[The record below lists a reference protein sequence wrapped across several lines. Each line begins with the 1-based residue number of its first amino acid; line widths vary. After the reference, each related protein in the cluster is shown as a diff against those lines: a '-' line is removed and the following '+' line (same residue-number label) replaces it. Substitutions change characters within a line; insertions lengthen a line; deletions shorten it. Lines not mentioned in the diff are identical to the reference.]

1 MLPAVMHPSAVLRTL
16 LHFKGRQTVTTTLLN
31 SKNVFRKNALQFT
44 RSTGDKAS
52 DKDNLLEK
60 YYVAKQAYE
69 ANLPPP
75 EVNPLGVFANNELN
89 LSQIQVYGFDYDYT
103 LAVYKESLHYLIYN
117 LGRDFLVNKF
127 KYPKDILNLTYQ
139 PGFAIRGLHYDMQKG
154 VLMKIDSFHQI
165 QFESVYRGMTQL
177 SKEAVIEIYG
187 GSYIPQEMIRGNGSE
202 ARMKQL
208 NDLFSVPEICLLS
221 NVTDYFEKKNIAYHP
236 EILSYD
242 IQNAVQNIHPVM
254 HKMLDESTIGQYL
267 EKHPDMPIFLN
278 RLKAAGKKMFLIT
291 NSPFKFVDNGM
302 KYMIGPNWRDLF
314 DAIVVQARKPKFFM
328 DQSRPFRIYDVP
340 SNSQLWEKVI
350 SLEKG
355 KVYIEG
361 NLKELQRMTGWLG
374 NAVLYFGDQ
383 IYTDL
388 ADLTL
393 HHGWRTGAI
402 IQELTKEINILN
414 SEEFRHDVGWL
425 QTLQH
430 LIEEMQD
437 FEEADDFIEQ
447 LLVERDELRTF
458 TKAMFN
464 EQFGSIF
471 RTHHNPTYF
480 SRRLFRYSDIY
491 MSHITNLLNY
501 SLKHTFYPRRGAL
514 PHECKVP
521 FI

>member
-1 MLPAVMHPSAVLRTL
+1 MYPSVVFRTL
-16 LHFKGRQTVTTTLLN
+16 MCFRSPSTYATLLN
-31 SKNVFRKNALQFT
+31 SSNVIRRNSLQFA
-44 RSTGDKAS
+44 RNKSS
-52 DKDNLLEK
+52 DKDSLLEK

-89 LSQIQVYGFDYDYT
+89 LSEVEVYGFDYDYT
-103 LAVYKESLHYLIYN
+103 LAVYKESLHFLIYD
-117 LGRDFLVNKF
+117 LGKDWLVNKF
-127 KYPKDILNLTYQ
+127 KYPEDIRKLTYQ

-154 VLMKIDSFHQI
+154 ILMKIDSFHQI
-165 QFESVYRGMTQL
+165 QFESVYRGLTQL
-177 SKEAVIEIYG
+177 KKEEVIDIYG

-202 ARMKQL
+202 GARLKQL

-221 NVTDYFEKKNIAYHP
+221 NVTEFFEKNNIAYHP

-242 IQNAVQNIHPVM
+242 IQNAVQSIHPVM
-254 HKMLDESTIGQYL
+254 HKMLNEQSISKFL
-267 EKHPDMPIFLN
+267 EKHPNMPKFLN

-314 DAIVVQARKPKFFM
+314 DVIVAQARKPKFFT

-340 SNSQLWEKVI
+340 TNSQLWEQVKTF
-350 SLEKG
+350 EKG

-361 NLKELQRMTGWLG
+361 NLKELQRITHWYG

-383 IYTDL
+383 IYSDL

-402 IQELTKEINILN
+402 IQELTREINILN

-437 FEEADDFIEQ
+437 FDDADEFIAQ

-464 EQFGSIF
+464 KQFGSIF

-491 MSHITNLLNY
+491 MSHVTNLLNY

>member
-1 MLPAVMHPSAVLRTL
+1 MHPSAALRTL
-16 LHFKGRQTVTTTLLN
+16 LHVKGRQTVITALLN
-31 SKNVFRKNALQFT
+31 SKSVFRKNALQFS

-127 KYPKDILNLTYQ
+127 KYPKDILKLTYQ

-221 NVTDYFEKKNIAYHP
+221 NVTDYFEKQNIAYHP

-254 HKMLDESTIGQYL
+254 HKLLDEDTIGQYL
-267 EKHPDMPIFLN
+267 ENHPDMPRFLH

-302 KYMIGPNWRDLF
+302 KYMIGPNWADLF
-314 DAIVVQARKPKFFM
+314 DVIVVQARKPKFFM

-340 SNSQLWEKVI
+340 SNSQLWERVL
-350 SLEKG
+350 SLDKG

-361 NLKELQRMTGWLG
+361 NLNELQRMTGWYG

-464 EQFGSIF
+464 KQFGSIF

-491 MSHITNLLNY
+491 MSHITNLLNF